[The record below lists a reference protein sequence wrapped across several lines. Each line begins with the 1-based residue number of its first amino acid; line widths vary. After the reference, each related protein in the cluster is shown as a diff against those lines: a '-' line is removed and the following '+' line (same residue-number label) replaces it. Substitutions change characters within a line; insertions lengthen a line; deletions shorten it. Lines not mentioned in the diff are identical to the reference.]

1 MIGLSPNTV
10 FGDRPMIKKN
20 KKKFI
25 YRVFFS
31 QNFLT
36 FLGLI
41 VIVLISFPLAKNISN
56 RYKVNHEIKEL
67 EKEIANL
74 ENKNSNFKDLVSYL
88 ESNQFVEEQARLKLG
103 LKKEGEDVVVI
114 KNGLDNKIENN
125 LTATSS
131 SIFNIP
137 GLDKANLV
145 NSISNLQK
153 WLKYFF

>member
-1 MIGLSPNTV
+1 
-10 FGDRPMIKKN
+10 
-20 KKKFI
+20 
-25 YRVFFS
+25 
-31 QNFLT
+31 
-36 FLGLI
+36 
-41 VIVLISFPLAKNISN
+41 
-56 RYKVNHEIKEL
+56 L

-103 LKKEGEDVVVI
+103 LKKEGEDVAVI

-137 GLDKANLV
+137 GLDKANSV
-145 NSISNLQK
+145 DPISNLQK